1 MNKIKSIALAGV
13 AALFAAMPS
22 FARVEPKTTQLLATV
37 QSSGIAIT
45 YNGEN
50 CTGNYLGKY
59 RFLGMRRQMILC
71 PGRTVDPVDH
81 ATVRH
86 EVWHAIQHCVNT
98 MRQTPLNTPV
108 VNDLDKLT
116 EVINQGLSVEQVNFI
131 KANYPVEHWWVV
143 FEANLAESMTAEQI
157 EEMFVNACLA

>member
-13 AALFAAMPS
+13 AAIFTAMPS
-22 FARVEPKTTQLLATV
+22 FARVEPKTSQLLATV

-45 YNGEN
+45 YNDEH
-50 CTGNYLGKY
+50 CTGGFLGKY

-71 PGRTVDPVDH
+71 PGQTVDPHDH

-98 MRQTPLNTPV
+98 MRQTPFNTPV
-108 VNDLDKLT
+108 MTDLDRLT
-116 EVINQGLSVEQVNFI
+116 EIINQGLSEEQVNFI
-131 KANYPVEHWWVV
+131 KASYPVEQWWIE
-143 FEANLAESMTAEQI
+143 FEANLAENMTAEQI
-157 EEMFVNACLA
+157 EELFVGACLA